1 MSRCRLPLPGTR
13 RWREVSSVASA
24 SPYLVYF
31 PGFGSAGTDASEL
44 IWPSLSGSA
53 GENSSVSPGLVWV
66 LWIVPAAS
74 SSTECAERHADSRQG
89 ATALL
94 TFFTLLLRFR

>member
-31 PGFGSAGTDASEL
+31 PGFGSAGTEASGL
-44 IWPSLSGSA
+44 IWPSLSGEA

-74 SSTECAERHADSRQG
+74 SSTECADVHADSTQG
-89 ATALL
+89 GPPLV
-94 TFFTLLLRFR
+94 TFFTLLVRL